1 VTSNA
6 TPAPQC
12 WRDSRKLKVL
22 GMGTALPGRPVSTS
36 ELLEL
41 IEKRFGA
48 AVSRRGAKIAE
59 RLKIERRHMCRDFH
73 SRHEVP
79 RAGHSNPDLA
89 AAALRAALQEAQL
102 GISDLTYLIGHT
114 TSPACLVPPNIALV
128 ADRVRFTGPY
138 MELRQACTGFANALV
153 IAHGIVSVTGTEAV
167 AIVGSETGSVYF
179 DPERAGE
186 DVSQLVNLV
195 QMGDGAAA
203 IIVAPDDSGPGARI
217 DGNFFGQIGVG
228 RASGFALKDGGSD
241 APFVARGAL
250 EFEHDFQSI
259 RISGAE
265 LFDRGAAVARDLGS
279 GVDVVDHVI
288 PHQVNGYMA
297 ELLGE
302 YFAIDPRRVFVNADH
317 LGNTG
322 SAAMWLAL
330 AELRPNLEPGAR
342 VLALGAEATK
352 YMFGG
357 FSYVHG

>member
-1 VTSNA
+1 MTGDASTVS
-6 TPAPQC
+6 QS
-12 WRDSRKLKVL
+12 WRDARKLKVL
-22 GMGTALPGRPVSTS
+22 GMGTALPGPPVSTF

-48 AVSRRGAKIAE
+48 VVTHHGTKIAG
-59 RLKIERRHMCRDFH
+59 RLKIETRHICRDFQ
-73 SRHEVP
+73 SRHEGP
-79 RAGHSNPDLA
+79 RPGHSNPDLA
-89 AAALRAALQEAQL
+89 AAALRSALYEAQL
-102 GISDLTYLIGHT
+102 GIGDLAYLIGHT
-114 TSPACLVPPNIALV
+114 TSPACLAPPNIAFV
-128 ADRVRFTGPY
+128 ADRLGFTGPY

-153 IAHGIVSVTGTEAV
+153 IAHGILSVSGTRAV

-179 DPERAGE
+179 DPKRAGE
-186 DVSQLVNLV
+186 DASQLVNLV

-203 IIVAPDDSGPGARI
+203 IIIAPDDSAPGARI

-228 RASGFALKDGGSD
+228 RASGFALTDGGSD

-250 EFEHDFQSI
+250 EFVHDFRSV

-265 LFDRGAAVARDLGS
+265 LFDRGAAVARALGS
-279 GVDVVDHVI
+279 GVDLADYVI
-288 PHQVNGYMA
+288 PHQVNGHMA
-297 ELLGE
+297 ELLGA
-302 YFAIDPRRVFVNADH
+302 YFAIDPRRVFVNADR

-322 SAAMWLAL
+322 SAAIWLAL
-330 AELRPNLEPGAR
+330 AELRSSLEPGVK